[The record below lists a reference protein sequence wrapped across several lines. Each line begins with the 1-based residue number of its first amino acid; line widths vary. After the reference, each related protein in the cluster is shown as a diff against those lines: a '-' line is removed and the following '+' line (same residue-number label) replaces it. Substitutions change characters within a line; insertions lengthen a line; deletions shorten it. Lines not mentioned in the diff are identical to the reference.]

1 MVPNVEFIC
10 FSAMTNVEPCSVY
23 RLSCFLVV
31 FKDFFSFLGG
41 AALGVQKA
49 GHRPSLPA
57 PGATL
62 VAVHGHL
69 VAVTSCCRAQ
79 ALGCAGF
86 RICNSQA

>member
-31 FKDFFSFLGG
+31 FKDFSSFSG

-49 GHRPSLPA
+49 GHRPSSLHQ
-57 PGATL
+57 GL
-62 VAVHGHL
+62 L
-69 VAVTSCCRAQ
+69 
-79 ALGCAGF
+79 
-86 RICNSQA
+86 